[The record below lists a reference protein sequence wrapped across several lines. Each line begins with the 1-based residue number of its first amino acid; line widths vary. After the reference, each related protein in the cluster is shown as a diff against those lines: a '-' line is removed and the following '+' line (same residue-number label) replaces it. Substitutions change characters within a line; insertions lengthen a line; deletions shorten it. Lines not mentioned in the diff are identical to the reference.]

1 MCVCLWCFFTISP
14 LFCTVYPIRK
24 GRHMRR
30 FTGLSPIVAQQHSRH
45 LLVASSGA
53 AATGATAVAAVAGV
67 NGAFLSLS

>member
-1 MCVCLWCFFTISP
+1 
-14 LFCTVYPIRK
+14 
-24 GRHMRR
+24 MRR

-53 AATGATAVAAVAGV
+53 AATGATAVAAVAGA